1 MLAGG
6 FHSFGWG
13 VHRLPISVNCQYP
26 LWCLRPFFSH
36 ITKNVCRTPAA
47 SVLLFDRNCP
57 IQFTNLPLLISGR
70 GEPVRILLRWRCDS
84 LVQLVPS
91 EGLCVVRRQCVRSV
105 HRPCTLATDDWTFRH
120 PASVFDPWTDVDMVK
135 ASGRSLDHIAA
146 AALELPSRRA
156 AEPLIALR
164 SQCAVTAVE
173 LLMSSWC

>member
-1 MLAGG
+1 M
-6 FHSFGWG
+6 
-13 VHRLPISVNCQYP
+13 
-26 LWCLRPFFSH
+26 
-36 ITKNVCRTPAA
+36 
-47 SVLLFDRNCP
+47 FDRNCP

-70 GEPVRILLRWRCDS
+70 GDPVRILLRWRCDS
-84 LVQLVPS
+84 LLQLVPS

-156 AEPLIALR
+156 AEPLNALR

-173 LLMSSWC
+173 SLMSSRCCSGRQGVAPTSKTLWPNLTTAPEV